1 MKKKKAIYDL
11 FVKALDNK
19 PDLLVRAAWDRCV
32 EHHQSHLW
40 SFMNHQDIRGNLV
53 INVPSKKDK
62 TNCVTIKPP
71 KNRPKKQGLK
81 PLNLWVVYAKE
92 ESPPDEVE
100 PISLMLITTI
110 PVKSLDT
117 AIKIIN
123 YYTRRWGIEM
133 FFKVLKSCCN
143 CERLKKCLACFASY
157 FTWKRTPRFI

>member
-1 MKKKKAIYDL
+1 MT

-32 EHHQSHLW
+32 EHPQSHLW

-53 INVPSKKDK
+53 INVPRKKDK
-62 TNCVTIKPP
+62 TSRKAILSIRYNCVTIKPP

-100 PISLMLITTI
+100 PISWMLITTI

-133 FFKVLKSCCN
+133 FFKVLKSGCKIEERQLRDG
-143 CERLKKCLACFASY
+143 ERLKKCLA
-157 FTWKRTPRFI
+157 